1 MTVEKEKPRMNSTI
15 PKYIFSKK
23 TPPKNP
29 SIFDQK
35 VEKKETLMFENL
47 RQSEANLEDEYKP

>member
-47 RQSEANLEDEYKP
+47 RQSEANLESE